1 MRSRLL
7 AAAVRMAEAV
17 RYDNL
22 GTFEFLVDAA
32 AADPADAAFAFVE
45 ANPRL
50 QVEHTVTEEV
60 TGVDL
65 VKTQLRLAGG
75 SSLADLDLGPLQVPS
90 PRGRALQVRVNMES
104 MGRTGRPGRPAP
116 ASSAPSIRPRA
127 PASGSTPSATPAT
140 ARARA
145 STPCWP
151 R

>member
-32 AADPADAAFAFVE
+32 AAEPAAAGFAFVE

-65 VKTQLRLAGG
+65 VKTQSARWPAGRR
-75 SSLADLDLGPLQVPS
+75 SADLGLGPDQVP
-90 PRGRALQVRVNMES
+90 
-104 MGRTGRPGRPAP
+104 
-116 ASSAPSIRPRA
+116 PRA
-127 PASGSTPSATPAT
+127 WPGPARCGSTWSPWT
-140 ARARA
+140 
-145 STPCWP
+145 
-151 R
+151 